1 MSIVNTRQIAKSNNK
16 TKLIEFNDMMQY
28 NDFSEVA
35 GIKRSTV
42 HSKFSRIRVT
52 IVDWTNG
59 KGENAVVVNHNLT
72 PINIKTIA
80 ELVLSG
86 NTEIFE
92 QIDKYSKKT
101 GYYEQKIDHRT
112 VDDKGLSPVSRFNI
126 RYQANMASPWTITI
140 ENGMGVVA
148 VSDIGGINIKSGSY
162 KELRSA
168 TVYLSKTEMIAKM
181 IEIRD
186 YILAFENAG
195 IKDMLECRNTFEKK
209 QAEQYKFNMKKR

>member
-1 MSIVNTRQIAKSNNK
+1 MSVLNTRQITKSNNK
-16 TKLIEFNDMMQY
+16 SKLIEFNDMLQR
-28 NDFSEVA
+28 NDFSEISGV
-35 GIKRSTV
+35 KKSTV

-195 IKDMLECRNTFEKK
+195 IKDMLECRNAFEKK